1 MVLIKNLTKMKK
13 ILRITLFSILVLGAS
28 SKVSAQ
34 ESYGGAL
41 NLFPS
46 FGSFSSITGNY
57 EIPLAQNF
65 TISPEATL
73 PFSFDYILA
82 GARVDYYFDS
92 LLGLNEPWD
101 IWAGVGAGLFIA
113 LDDAY
118 ASGGDIG
125 LILHVGAEY
134 KFNKTWGLILD
145 AGAYGG
151 SLGVGI
157 HL

>member
-1 MVLIKNLTKMKK
+1 MKK
-13 ILRITLFSILVLGAS
+13 LLRITLFCVFAFGAS
-28 SKVSAQ
+28 STMSAQ

-46 FGSFSSITGNY
+46 FGSFSSVTGNY

-65 TISPEATL
+65 TISPEVTL
-73 PFSFDYILA
+73 PFSFDYVLA

-101 IWAGVGAGLFIA
+101 IWAGAGAGFIIG

-118 ASGGDIG
+118 TGSGLD

-134 KFNKTWGLILD
+134 KFNQTWGLILD

-157 HL
+157 HM